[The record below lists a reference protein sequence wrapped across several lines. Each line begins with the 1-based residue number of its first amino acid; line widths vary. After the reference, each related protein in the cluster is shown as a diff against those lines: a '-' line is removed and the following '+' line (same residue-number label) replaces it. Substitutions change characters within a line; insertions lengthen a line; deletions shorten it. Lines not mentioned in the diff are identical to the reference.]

1 MDLMGSETI
10 SSIDEFLG
18 SETIS
23 SILDVDGST
32 GTCFKSPTPPPTDD
46 DSDLRRGPWTV
57 EEDLILMNY
66 ITSNGEGRWNS
77 LARCAGTD
85 QTHTISL

>member
-1 MDLMGSETI
+1 MDVMGSEA
-10 SSIDEFLG
+10 F
-18 SETIS
+18 S
-23 SILDVDGST
+23 SILDVHGST
-32 GTCFKSPTPPPTDD
+32 GACFKSPTPPPSED

-66 ITSNGEGRWNS
+66 ITAHGEGRWNS

-85 QTHTISL
+85 TYHLVPKNHT